1 MFPNKGARGPVRTFT
16 GGENMELLRRALL
29 VGCALPALWLLRLAT
44 LDPVVS
50 VVALGPAL
58 PQQGA
63 AGSAPDVTV
72 SGLEWRRFLRNVDA
86 LENGETAR
94 QDRWRVGAGAAEAGG
109 KARWIYFKADEV
121 PSRAILAGLAAG
133 GGEGV
138 VSLPQPGGDLRYQV
152 RQWNWTRQEFTPGPG
167 FTGKPAPPY
176 SLLYPFE
183 YVAYACLFVGVA
195 LFALIPTP
203 TKSRGGLSP
212 GELGLVIAA
221 LALFAAP
228 LFATGGSVQALTRGL
243 LITIPFWTLSAIAI
257 HLFARPGLNAPRPLL
272 VRTGTGKGTAPA
284 PDANVPA
291 FLRWGVAMLAVAGG
305 PLVVLVAVSM
315 ILWNR

>member
-1 MFPNKGARGPVRTFT
+1 
-16 GGENMELLRRALL
+16 MELLRRALL

-50 VVALGPAL
+50 VVALGPAS

-63 AGSAPDVTV
+63 SRSALIGTV
-72 SGLEWRRFLRNVDA
+72 SGPDWERFLRYVDV
-86 LENGETAR
+86 LENGETAP
-94 QDRWRVGAGAAEAGG
+94 QDRWRLGADAAEDGG
-109 KARWIYFKADEV
+109 KARWVYFKADEL
-121 PSRAILAGLAAG
+121 PSRAILTGLAAG

-138 VSLPQPGGDLRYQV
+138 VALPRPGGDLRYQL
-152 RQWNWTRQEFTPGPG
+152 RQWNWTRQEFTPGSG
-167 FTGKPAPPY
+167 FTGKPAPPN

-183 YVAYACLFVGVA
+183 YVAYACFFVGIA
-195 LFALIPTP
+195 LFALIPSP
-203 TKSRGGLSP
+203 TRSRGGLSP
-212 GELGLVIAA
+212 GELGLLVAA

-228 LFATGGSVQALTRGL
+228 LLVTGGSVQALTRGL
-243 LITIPFWTLSAIAI
+243 LVTIPCWTLSAIAI
-257 HLFARPGLNAPRPLL
+257 HLFAKPGLNAPRPL
-272 VRTGTGKGTAPA
+272 VERTGNGKGTAPA

-305 PLVVLVAVSM
+305 PLIVLVAVSM

>member
-1 MFPNKGARGPVRTFT
+1 MGTFT
-16 GGENMELLRRALL
+16 GGETMELLRRALL
-29 VGCALPALWLLRLAT
+29 VGCALPALWLLRLTT

-50 VVALGPAL
+50 VVALGPAS
-58 PQQGA
+58 PQRGA
-63 AGSAPDVTV
+63 PGSAPTVTV
-72 SGLEWRRFLRNVDA
+72 SGPEWERFLRNVDV
-86 LENGETAR
+86 LENGEVAP

-109 KARWIYFKADEV
+109 KSRWVYFKADEV
-121 PSRAILAGLAAG
+121 PSRAILAGFAAG

-138 VSLPQPGGDLRYQV
+138 VSLSRPGGDLRYQV

-167 FTGKPAPPY
+167 FTGRPTPPS

-183 YVAYACLFVGVA
+183 YVAYACFFVGVA

-203 TKSRGGLSP
+203 TRSRGGLSP
-212 GELGLVIAA
+212 GELALVVAA

-228 LFATGGSVQALTRGL
+228 LLVTGGSVQALTRGL
-243 LITIPFWTLSAIAI
+243 LVTVPSWTLSAVAI
-257 HLFARPGLNAPRPLL
+257 HLFAKPGLNAPRPL
-272 VRTGTGKGTAPA
+272 VERTGAGKETAPA
-284 PDANVPA
+284 PGASVPA
-291 FLRWGVAMLAVAGG
+291 FLRWGVAMLAVAAG

>member
-1 MFPNKGARGPVRTFT
+1 
-16 GGENMELLRRALL
+16 MELLRRALL

-50 VVALGPAL
+50 VVALGPAS

-63 AGSAPDVTV
+63 PGSAPIVTV
-72 SGLEWRRFLRNVDA
+72 SGPEWDRFLRSVDL
-86 LENGETAR
+86 LENGEVAP
-94 QDRWRVGAGAAEAGG
+94 QDRWRLGAGAAEAGG
-109 KARWIYFKADEV
+109 KARWVYFKPDEV
-121 PSRAILAGLAAG
+121 PSRAVLGALAAG

-138 VSLPQPGGDLRYQV
+138 VSVSRPGGDLRYKV

-167 FTGKPAPPY
+167 FTGKPTPPS

-195 LFALIPTP
+195 LFALIPSP
-203 TKSRGGLSP
+203 TKANGGLSP
-212 GELGLVIAA
+212 GEFGLVVAA

-228 LFATGGSVQALTRGL
+228 LLATGGSVQALTRGL
-243 LITIPFWTLSAIAI
+243 LVTIPFWTLSAVAI
-257 HLFARPGLNAPRPLL
+257 HLFAKPGLNAPRPL
-272 VRTGTGKGTAPA
+272 VERTGTGKGTAPA
-284 PDANVPA
+284 PDANLPA
-291 FLRWGVAMLAVAGG
+291 FLRWGAAMLAVAAG